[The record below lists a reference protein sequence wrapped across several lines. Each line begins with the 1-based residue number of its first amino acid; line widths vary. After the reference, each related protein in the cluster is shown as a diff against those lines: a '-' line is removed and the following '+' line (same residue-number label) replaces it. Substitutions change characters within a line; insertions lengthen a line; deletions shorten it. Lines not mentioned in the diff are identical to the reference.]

1 MKYKVIAF
9 NSDVQEELTGTCDL
23 CYGTAMVENG
33 YVTVEDEIGE
43 TTDIYLT
50 YWSWGDYF
58 TIYIDNVV
66 NFSAW
71 LQERDVEPIS
81 EETDTWRWLCEL
93 VEKYNEEQ
101 EDE

>member
-1 MKYKVIAF
+1 MKYKVIEF

-33 YVTVEDEIGE
+33 YVTVEDETGE

-58 TIYIDNVV
+58 TIDIGNLVD
-66 NFSAW
+66 FSAW
-71 LQERDVEPIS
+71 LQERDVDPIS
-81 EETDTWRWLCEL
+81 EETEPWLWLHEL
-93 VEKYNEEQ
+93 VEKYNKEVEV
-101 EDE
+101 